1 MLPAAASLS
10 LLRCCMGAKRYPSK
24 KKGRTATSGI
34 LVRKRPGRRRCKGAR
49 CLDGGRIEEVSY
61 SPTFGLLL
69 RRPGPVSVVE
79 DLLDGRREGTASPL
93 EPCMVFEPE

>member
-1 MLPAAASLS
+1 M
-10 LLRCCMGAKRYPSK
+10 
-24 KKGRTATSGI
+24 
-34 LVRKRPGRRRCKGAR
+34 
-49 CLDGGRIEEVSY
+49 DGGRIEEVSY